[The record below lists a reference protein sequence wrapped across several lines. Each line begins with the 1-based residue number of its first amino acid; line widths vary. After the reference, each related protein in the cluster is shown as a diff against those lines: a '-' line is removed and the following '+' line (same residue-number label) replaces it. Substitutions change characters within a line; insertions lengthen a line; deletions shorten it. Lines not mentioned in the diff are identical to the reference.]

1 MKVYNLIFK
10 IIGLYGNYMILYV
23 ITKKKKKTNQA
34 TLNVFLCNYN
44 ISTVLHRDQ
53 GALTDSVIKRGTH
66 PLDYNIMISYKDAV
80 NVGIY
85 RIMNVSI

>member
-1 MKVYNLIFK
+1 M
-10 IIGLYGNYMILYV
+10 
-23 ITKKKKKTNQA
+23 
-34 TLNVFLCNYN
+34 FLCNYN
-44 ISTVLHRDQ
+44 ISNVLHRDQ
-53 GALTDSVIKRGTH
+53 GVLADSVIKRRTH

>member
-1 MKVYNLIFK
+1 M
-10 IIGLYGNYMILYV
+10 
-23 ITKKKKKTNQA
+23 TKKKNKKTNQA

-53 GALTDSVIKRGTH
+53 GALTDSVIKRGTL
-66 PLDYNIMISYKDAV
+66 PLDGNIMISYKDAV

-85 RIMNVSI
+85 RFMNVSI